1 MKRKLKRALLVIF
14 TVSSICNINPK
25 IYATNDMAEDIE
37 NKISQEI
44 KNEIANNESSI
55 TQNEINNNE
64 INNQGTNVI
73 EDNEIL
79 NETANTII
87 QTKKRSRYFK

>member
-14 TVSSICNINPK
+14 IVSSICNINPK

-44 KNEIANNESSI
+44 KNEIEY
-55 TQNEINNNE
+55 
-64 INNQGTNVI
+64 G
-73 EDNEIL
+73 L
-79 NETANTII
+79 
-87 QTKKRSRYFK
+87 

>member
-14 TVSSICNINPK
+14 IVSSICNINPK

-55 TQNEINNNE
+55 TQNERNNNE
-64 INNQGTNVI
+64 INTQGTNVI